1 MFQKNEHSRC
11 DLNRRALLVLTILLG
26 VAISYPTIAAAKNK
40 PKITV
45 ALWVANGTDVLEF
58 DPGDFKKG
66 THQNKPHRTLN
77 RMSGFGAPQGVNFDV
92 NGDLWVI
99 DGGTL
104 AAGGTVAPALD
115 EFTPTQLNNLKKK
128 KDRTPTPNVAL
139 TSSAFV
145 FPQQAVF
152 DANGNLWVSDN
163 GANVVYVFTAA
174 QLTAGGAQSP
184 TVTLTAN
191 PAFSG
196 PLGITFTTTGTL
208 WVANNASTTIY
219 KFKAKNLPSATI
231 PASVTL
237 IPDVILSDDGAGS
250 IQGPWAL
257 IFDAAG
263 NLWSSNANSPFTVV
277 EFANTVLG
285 TTASPTPAVTLSPTT
300 DKKGNDTLAAPNGIA
315 FDNLGDLAA
324 ISSATPFGAA
334 GFAASQLATSGA
346 TLPAV
351 LLVGKNTT
359 LNAPAGCNFGPV
371 H

>member
-174 QLTAGGAQSP
+174 QLTAGG
-184 TVTLTAN
+184 
-191 PAFSG
+191 
-196 PLGITFTTTGTL
+196 
-208 WVANNASTTIY
+208 
-219 KFKAKNLPSATI
+219 
-231 PASVTL
+231 
-237 IPDVILSDDGAGS
+237 
-250 IQGPWAL
+250 
-257 IFDAAG
+257 
-263 NLWSSNANSPFTVV
+263 
-277 EFANTVLG
+277 
-285 TTASPTPAVTLSPTT
+285 
-300 DKKGNDTLAAPNGIA
+300 
-315 FDNLGDLAA
+315 
-324 ISSATPFGAA
+324 
-334 GFAASQLATSGA
+334 
-346 TLPAV
+346 
-351 LLVGKNTT
+351 
-359 LNAPAGCNFGPV
+359 
-371 H
+371 